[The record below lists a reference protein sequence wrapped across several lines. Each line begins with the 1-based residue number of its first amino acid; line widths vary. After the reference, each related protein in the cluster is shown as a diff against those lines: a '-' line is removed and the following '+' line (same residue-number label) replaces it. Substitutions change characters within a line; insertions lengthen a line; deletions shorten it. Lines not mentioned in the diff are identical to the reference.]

1 MSAETSLI
9 FVKKRGEWKKA
20 KKISV
25 FKNHN
30 KVKWEEVD
38 MILYKKLTEIKI
50 SHTEKYRGILT
61 EDSLNMIRTDI
72 MVRASHDSWLKRKRK
87 YDVSSSSKEIEGIK
101 NKIKALKSNK
111 RNERK
116 MLRR

>member
-1 MSAETSLI
+1 MFSSHHVTIDEIKVLNNTKFPNNLSSHYPVITKLRLQ
-9 FVKKRGEWKKA
+9 VLKKRGEWKKA

-38 MILYKKLTEIKI
+38 MILYKKLTDIKI

-61 EDSLNMIRTDI
+61 EDS
-72 MVRASHDSWLKRKRK
+72 
-87 YDVSSSSKEIEGIK
+87 
-101 NKIKALKSNK
+101 
-111 RNERK
+111 
-116 MLRR
+116 